1 MKKINRVDTS
11 QFKKITELRILDT
24 NGDYFIVESGREKNI
39 IDKDGNILL
48 ERNYDEIFFATPYIV
63 HCSGL
68 NGQYFINLK
77 NGKKIEGNLYK
88 RKYGWIRYSFPEKG
102 ECYDNN
108 LDSIG
113 KAEDF
118 YSSNAHNHFSLFLNT
133 DMCIIDN
140 DRVLIEKN
148 RKYLV
153 VNRFDKK
160 VLCVLKRESVGISES
175 GLLFIRKFNHDKFCG
190 FVNCNSEIID
200 IEFEYHTDINENLII
215 IKNEDLYSIIDE
227 KGNFKIQNKH
237 SIKYNENLRLITVYD
252 NEDSFYVLDEN
263 LNRIF
268 SANIVGLNSII
279 GPNAFIIKTFNDNK
293 LKLVN
298 REKKVLYSYTN
309 EKDNIIKSKGNLIT
323 ISKDNQT
330 MLMDTNGDII
340 IPFVSSDILLMG
352 NNRILVDNCII
363 DLNDE
368 YVNLKINYELEIE
381 CFGRTINKTF
391 KSSSV
396 RDKFISEV
404 EAINRKYNEDINTL
418 VDKPEYN
425 TDKPKKHVKRLIGV
439 SYEF

>member
-11 QFKKITELRILDT
+11 QFKKITELRIFGT
-24 NGDYFIVESGREKNI
+24 NGDYFIVGSVREMNI

-48 ERNYDEIFFATPYIV
+48 ERNYDDIFFATPDIV
-63 HCSGL
+63 HCSGWPRK
-68 NGQYFINLK
+68 YSINLK
-77 NGKKIEGNLYK
+77 NGKIIEGNLYK
-88 RKYGWIRYSFPEKG
+88 RKYGWVDFQYDAGNS
-102 ECYDNN
+102 YLDNN
-108 LDSIG
+108 LNIIELDSSFSNSIRNFLPSVSRNY
-113 KAEDF
+113 F
-118 YSSNAHNHFSLFLNT
+118 YL
-133 DMCIIDN
+133 IDN
-140 DRVLIEKN
+140 DRVLIKKN
-148 RKYLV
+148 KKHLV

-160 VLCVLKRESVGISES
+160 VLCVLKGETVSSSES
-175 GLLFIRKFNHDKFCG
+175 GLLFRSKFNHMEFCG

-237 SIKYNENLRLITVYD
+237 SIKYNENLKLITVYD

-268 SANIVGLNSII
+268 SSNNVELNGII
-279 GPNAFIIKTFNDNK
+279 GPNAFIIKSFNDNK

-298 REKKVLYSYTN
+298 REKKVLYSYTS

-340 IPFVSSDILLMG
+340 IPFVSSDILLMD

-391 KSSSV
+391 KSNDV

-404 EAINRKYNEDINTL
+404 EAINRKYNEDIDIL

>member
-24 NGDYFIVESGREKNI
+24 NGDYFIVGSGREKNI

-48 ERNYDEIFFATPYIV
+48 ERNYDQIFFATPDIIS
-63 HCSGL
+63 CSGL

-88 RKYGWIRYSFPEKG
+88 RKYGWVYFHYNVGNSYF
-102 ECYDNN
+102 DNN
-108 LDSIG
+108 LNIIELDSN
-113 KAEDF
+113 F
-118 YSSNAHNHFSLFLNT
+118 SNSIRNFLAGASRNYLYL
-133 DMCIIDN
+133 IDN

-153 VNRFDKK
+153 VNRFNKK
-160 VLCVLKRESVGISES
+160 VLCVLKGKSVGISES

-200 IEFEYHTDINENLII
+200 IEFEYHADINENLII
-215 IKNEDLYSIIDE
+215 IKNEGLYSIIDE
-227 KGNFKIQNKH
+227 KGNFKMQNKH
-237 SIKYNENLRLITVYD
+237 RIKYNKNLKLITVYD

-381 CFGRTINKTF
+381 CFGRTINKEF
-391 KSSSV
+391 KSNDV

-425 TDKPKKHVKRLIGV
+425 TDKPKKRVKRLIGV